1 MPVVRV
7 AWFAG
12 KTHKQ
17 KARVAAEITES
28 IVRNTGTDAKY
39 IYVLFEDVKASD
51 WAGEG
56 KLFGEDPK
64 PRRATSKKS

>member
-7 AWFAG
+7 AWFTG
-12 KTHKQ
+12 KTHQQ
-17 KARVAAEITES
+17 KAKVASEITDS

-39 IYVLFEDVKASD
+39 IYVLFEDVEASD

-56 KLFGEDPK
+56 KLFGGPSHSG
-64 PRRATSKKS
+64 PA

>member
-12 KTHKQ
+12 KDHQQ
-17 KARVAAEITES
+17 KSKVATEITDS

-56 KLFGEDPK
+56 KLFAVPSKSLRPK
-64 PRRATSKKS
+64 RKKS

>member
-7 AWFAG
+7 AWFPG
-12 KTHKQ
+12 KTHQQ
-17 KARVAAEITES
+17 KSAVAAEITDS

-39 IYVLFEDVKASD
+39 IHVLFEEVKASD

-56 KLFGEDPK
+56 KLFGKNENPPQTTSED
-64 PRRATSKKS
+64 S

>member
-7 AWFAG
+7 AWFPG
-12 KTHKQ
+12 KTHQQ
-17 KARVAAEITES
+17 KAKVAAEITDS

-56 KLFGEDPK
+56 KLFAQAPK
-64 PRRATSKKS
+64 RAR

>member
-7 AWFAG
+7 AWFTG

-17 KARVAAEITES
+17 KAKVAAEITES

-39 IYVLFEDVKASD
+39 VYVLFEDVKPSD

-56 KLFGEDPK
+56 KLFGEATVRRRPVPK
-64 PRRATSKKS
+64 KP

>member
-7 AWFAG
+7 SWFEG
-12 KTHKQ
+12 KDHAQKQ
-17 KARVAAEITES
+17 KVAGEITDS

-39 IYVLFEDVKASD
+39 IYVIFEDVKPSD

-56 KLFGEDPK
+56 KLFGEP
-64 PRRATSKKS
+64 AAEAGN

>member
-7 AWFAG
+7 AWFTG
-12 KTHKQ
+12 KNHEQ
-17 KARVAAEITES
+17 KAKVAAEITDS

-56 KLFGEDPK
+56 KLFGGGPK
-64 PRRATSKKS
+64 PRRATSRKS

>member
-1 MPVVRV
+1 MSVVRV
-7 AWFAG
+7 AWFIG

-17 KARVAAEITES
+17 KARVAAEITDS

-56 KLFGEDPK
+56 KFFGGAPK
-64 PRRATSKKS
+64 RRKTNRT